1 LPNIRN
7 FQNIMLNSQAIAKRV
22 ALLIEQNV
30 EDSEFQI
37 PYNALKKAG
46 ANVVV
51 LGSRMNEEYKGKRGN
66 VSVKADATT
75 TEVLARE
82 FDAVIV
88 PGGMAPDAM
97 RTNRNTVRFVGDAI
111 AQGKWVAAICH
122 GPQLL
127 IEGDLLRG
135 RRVTGFKAIRRD
147 LKNAGATVFDK
158 PLIVDGNLITSRRP
172 GDLPIFTTAI
182 LRRLGLSMPDTTLPN
197 ETDWDASWW
206 KLGEEWGGST
216 RSEIVQGLNTAIAIE
231 RYGLEA
237 FEHYAENA
245 ADEEM
250 SRVFLSIRT
259 TRQRHLDRLKN
270 RLELL
275 GEKQSLQTSAT
286 GAYAHLKTW
295 LQFSRGDA
303 SILRRALGDLQTG
316 VIDIYKLRNR
326 LTDPATVAIFD
337 EMEIA
342 LASEEPQVANLYH
355 TRLVAETIEPPQPT
369 SRPAVSA

>member
-1 LPNIRN
+1 
-7 FQNIMLNSQAIAKRV
+7 MLNGQSIAKRV

-37 PYNALKKAG
+37 PYNALKQAG
-46 ANVVV
+46 ADVVV
-51 LGSRMNEEYKGKRGN
+51 LGSRMNEAYKGKRGN
-66 VSVKADATT
+66 VLVKADATT
-75 TEVLARE
+75 TEVIARD
-82 FDAVIV
+82 FDAVVI

-111 AQGKWVAAICH
+111 AEGKWVAAICH

-135 RRVTGFKAIRRD
+135 RQVTGFKAIRRD

-158 PLIVDGNLITSRRP
+158 PLVVDNNLITSRRP
-172 GDLPIFTTAI
+172 GDLPIFTTA
-182 LRRLGLSMPDTTLPN
+182 LLHRLGLTVPNTTLPD
-197 ETDWDASWW
+197 ETDGDAGWW
-206 KLGEEWGGST
+206 KLGEAWGGST
-216 RSEIVQGLNTAIAIE
+216 KSEIVQGIHTAIAVE

-250 SRVFLSIRT
+250 SRVFLTIRT
-259 TRQRHLDRLKN
+259 TRQRHLDLLN
-270 RLELL
+270 DRLEIL
-275 GEKQSLQTSAT
+275 GEKPSLQAAAS
-286 GAYAHLKTW
+286 GAYAHLKTG

-337 EMEIA
+337 KMEVA

-369 SRPAVSA
+369 CRPAVPA

>member
-1 LPNIRN
+1 
-7 FQNIMLNSQAIAKRV
+7 MLNGQAIAKRV

-37 PYNALKKAG
+37 PYNALQKAG

-51 LGSRMNEEYKGKRGN
+51 LGSRMNEEYRGKQGN
-66 VSVKADATT
+66 IAIKADATT
-75 TEVLARE
+75 TEVLAKE
-82 FDAVIV
+82 FDAVII
-88 PGGMAPDAM
+88 PGGMAPDVM
-97 RTNRNTVRFVGDAI
+97 RTNRNTVRFVKDAI

-127 IEGDLLRG
+127 IEGDLVRG
-135 RRVTGFKAIRRD
+135 KRVTGFKAIRRD
-147 LKNAGATVFDK
+147 LENAGATVFDE
-158 PLIVDGNLITSRRP
+158 PLIVDGNLITARRP

-182 LRRLGLSMPDTTLPN
+182 LKRLGLSVPDTTLPN
-197 ETDWDASWW
+197 ETDGDASWW

-216 RSEIVQGLNTAIAIE
+216 RSEIVQGLNTAIAVE

-250 SRVFLSIRT
+250 SRVFFAIRT
-259 TRQRHLDRLKN
+259 TRQRHLTLLEN
-270 RLELL
+270 RLAVL
-275 GEKQSLQTSAT
+275 GEKQSFQAAAS

-295 LQFSRGDA
+295 LQFSWGDA
-303 SILRRALGDLQTG
+303 NILRRALGDLQTG

-326 LTDPATVAIFD
+326 LTDPVTVAIFD

-369 SRPAVSA
+369 SRPAVLA